1 MSSPR
6 HLLEAFQRYR
16 TAPLSAIEY
25 SLIQDILK
33 NSRWYALWLTLL
45 FSLAIHTL
53 WGHVPTAWLLV
64 FLALFI
70 VEVLIKMQTS
80 RYFERLPRDQ
90 QQQAH
95 WRLIFD
101 AGSTY
106 SGLAYGLVSLVLFHP
121 MPEENRLL
129 MIGVFCALI
138 INLSAVTALF
148 TPISRTMLP
157 CLVTPV
163 TIALLLSGQ
172 PLLVLLALLVIAS
185 VSCTVFLGR
194 LSQRRYRDLARL
206 NQDNKALVDSLSEQQ
221 KIATAQQARAEK
233 AVIDKSRFLATA
245 SHDLR
250 QPLHALG
257 LFHHALRLRS
267 EDASNRLLFESIDKS
282 TNALNAMFDSLL
294 DVSRLDANVVEPEI
308 ETVELALLCSV
319 LEQEFSPIAREKGLY
334 FCCLPLQA
342 RLRTDGTL
350 LARILRN
357 LISNAIK
364 FTDEG
369 GVTIKAERSSSELR
383 IMVSDTGPGIP
394 EEERQNVF
402 SEFYQLE
409 GEEQFGTVGVG
420 LGLSIVRRLSELL
433 DINVR
438 LDASESNGTLVTL
451 SMVCLN
457 PPDAVSP
464 VDAALKSVSPRDTS
478 DEMLLATG
486 GNHRLD
492 ESQSMQGRCIL
503 FIDDDPETCQAMGDT
518 LAEWGCHAICELD
531 VQSALRQL
539 DTQALTPDFLICD
552 FQLANGESG
561 LEVIEIVRAK
571 LAIDL
576 PAILVSGA
584 CGVEQTTLIQDS
596 GFECL
601 QKPVAAE
608 RLRQVIESRTG
619 EPVCHR

>member
-1 MSSPR
+1 MSSPLR
-6 HLLEAFQRYR
+6 HLFEALQRYR
-16 TAPLSAIEY
+16 TAPLSVIEY
-25 SLIQDILK
+25 SLIQNILK

-45 FSLAIHTL
+45 FSLATYTL
-53 WGHVPTAWLLV
+53 WGHVPTAWLLIFLTV
-64 FLALFI
+64 FF
-70 VEVLIKMQTS
+70 VEVLIKMQAS
-80 RYFERLPRDQ
+80 RHFESLPREQ

-106 SGLAYGLVSLVLFHP
+106 SGLAYGLASLVLFHP
-121 MPEENRLL
+121 MPDDNRLL
-129 MIGVFCALI
+129 LIGVFCALI
-138 INLSAVTALF
+138 SNLSAATALL

-163 TIALLLSGQ
+163 IIVLLLSGK
-172 PLLVLLALLVIAS
+172 PLLVLLALLMVVS

-194 LSQRRYRDLARL
+194 LSQRRYRYLARL
-206 NQDNKALVDSLSEQQ
+206 NQENKALVESLSEQQ
-221 KIATAQQARAEK
+221 KIAGEQQARAEK

-257 LFHHALRLRS
+257 LFHHALRLKS
-267 EDASNRLLFESIDKS
+267 EDASNRQLFESIDKS
-282 TNALNAMFDSLL
+282 TTALNAMFDSLL
-294 DVSRLDANVVEPEI
+294 DVSRLDANVVEPEF

-319 LEQEFSPIAREKGLY
+319 LEQEFSPIAQEKGLY
-334 FCCLPLQA
+334 FCCVPMQS

-364 FTDEG
+364 FTEEG

-409 GEEQFGTVGVG
+409 GEERFGTVGVG

-433 DINVR
+433 DITVR
-438 LDASESNGTLVTL
+438 LDVGESGGTVVTL
-451 SMVCLN
+451 SMACLN
-457 PPDAVSP
+457 PPETVSTDD
-464 VDAALKSVSPRDTS
+464 VAFVSESQRDTS
-478 DEMLLATG
+478 DERLVAG
-486 GNHRLD
+486 GKHSLD

-503 FIDDDPETCQAMGDT
+503 FIDDDPETCQAMGNT
-518 LAEWGCHAICELD
+518 LTQWGCHAICEQD
-531 VQSALRQL
+531 AQSALRRL
-539 DTQALTPDFLICD
+539 DRLGVMPDLLICD

-561 LEVIEIVRAK
+561 LDVIEIVREQ
-571 LAIDL
+571 LASDL
-576 PAILVSGA
+576 PAMLVSGA
-584 CGVEQTTLIQDS
+584 SEVEQTALIQDS

-608 RLRQVIESRTG
+608 KLKQVIESRAG
-619 EPVCHR
+619 EAVCHR